1 MLDDFSE
8 NDIREIALFVSSER
22 LAAFHTITGSERD
35 AIILHQQVLA
45 VGSALAPI
53 LAIFEISLRNT
64 VCEQLRTAFGIPG
77 WLKTP
82 PAPFEWG
89 DEEKN
94 KIRDAERYAQRAS
107 YAKLTNVQK
116 RALDD
121 TAYPQGVPA
130 NAKHETRVKARQ
142 KAIQVT
148 SGQVVAQLTLY
159 FWKRLFSDDY
169 EKTLWKR
176 SLRQIFPN
184 KRLER
189 ADVSKHLE
197 VLYQARNRVAHHEP
211 IYDDRLAEVLV
222 AVEFVIQNFRSRRPS
237 DDTPLAKLL
246 RPHRIALEAE
256 VKALETMLGTFRTMP
271 SGTPGDSAATMPMA
285 AEERGQAL
293 ADNTGAKPNP

>member
-1 MLDDFSE
+1 MLDGFNES
-8 NDIREIALFVSSER
+8 DIREIALFISSER
-22 LAAFHTITGSERD
+22 LAAFHAITGSERD
-35 AIILHQQVLA
+35 AIVLHQQVLS

-64 VCEQLRTAFGIPG
+64 ICEQLRAAFGIPG

-89 DEEKN
+89 DEEKT
-94 KIRDAERYAQRAS
+94 KIKEAERHSQRAS
-107 YAKLTNVQK
+107 YAKLTSVQK
-116 RALDD
+116 RALD
-121 TAYPQGVPA
+121 TIAYPQGVPG

-159 FWKRLFSDDY
+159 FWKRLFSEDY

-211 IYDDRLAEVLV
+211 IYDDRLDEVLA
-222 AVEFVIQNFRSRRPS
+222 AVEFVSRNFRSRRPS
-237 DDTPLAKLL
+237 DDTPLGKLL
-246 RPHRIALEAE
+246 RPHRAYLDTE
-256 VKALETMLGTFRTMP
+256 VKGLKAMLETFRTTP
-271 SGTPGDSAATMPMA
+271 VARADTAEAVAEGEGEFQARDHCSGAVP
-285 AEERGQAL
+285 
-293 ADNTGAKPNP
+293 KP